1 MATALE
7 SATNLADMF
16 ADFQR
21 EYAELNDEELLQVAS
36 DRQSLTDTAKSEL
49 DAEIRNRNLTA
60 ADLAKHQRFVK
71 RSEQLETVR
80 RNKIVFGNRRSL
92 VGWVQFGLW
101 TLLVISATAIVAT
114 WLATR

>member
-1 MATALE
+1 
-7 SATNLADMF
+7 MF

-21 EYAELNDEELLQVAS
+21 EYAELTDDELLQVAS
-36 DRQSLTDTAKSEL
+36 DRQSLTDNAKSAL

-60 ADLAKHQRFVK
+60 ADLAKHQHFVK

-80 RNKIVFGNRRSL
+80 RNKILFGSQRSL
-92 VGWVQFGLW
+92 MGWVQFGLW
-101 TLLVISATAIVAT
+101 ALLGISATAIVAT